1 MNDIHI
7 IDIDNN
13 AYIDMA
19 QASSYDSELYAYKV
33 NCKLL
38 YKIIISFSNL
48 THTLYLRT
56 IYTTFTINAEHL
68 ALPQILGGATILW
81 TKLILE
87 LLHNQS
93 FTFFYLYIESI
104 CDPFWISYTSSVI
117 LEMSYLGANIGAS
130 NFF

>member
-1 MNDIHI
+1 MQNNHTTKIFYLDNSICWKLYVKYTLNENLIYIHI

-87 LLHNQS
+87 LLHN
-93 FTFFYLYIESI
+93 
-104 CDPFWISYTSSVI
+104 
-117 LEMSYLGANIGAS
+117 
-130 NFF
+130 